1 MHPGA
6 ANSLVGPSAGGAGP
20 DAEPRQIKR
29 IFLLSHMRAYTS
41 LLGHILGSH
50 PEIDG
55 YYEMHRS
62 YASSEDLERQVRVYT
77 EQEHPKP
84 GSRHLFDK
92 LLHNDFTLNL
102 ALPGLGDAAILVALR
117 QPEPT
122 LKSIVT
128 LFAKKDIDDLYA
140 DPAGATAY
148 YVERLHALATFGRQ
162 QPKRYFY
169 FDAERIRTDT
179 RCLLDDLGRWLQ
191 LESPLTEHYQLFS
204 QTGTAGKGDSSPAIA
219 SGHIIR
225 QESSYP
231 DITLDPALLQQA
243 TQAYRHCR
251 QQLIASAINA

>member
-6 ANSLVGPSAGGAGP
+6 ANSLVESSSGVAGP
-20 DAEPRQIKR
+20 DPASRQVKR

-62 YASSEDLERQVRVYT
+62 YATGKDLQQQLRDYAER
-77 EQEHPKP
+77 EQPKP
-84 GSRHLFDK
+84 GSRYLFDK
-92 LLHNDFTLNL
+92 LLHNDYTLNL
-102 ALPGLGDAAILVALR
+102 TLPELGDAATLVALR

-122 LKSIVT
+122 LKSIVS

-140 DPAGATAY
+140 DPAGATTY
-148 YVERLHALATFGRQ
+148 YVERLHALTTFGRQ

-179 RCLLDDLGRWLQ
+179 RRLLDDLGQWLQ
-191 LESPLTEHYQLFS
+191 LASPLTEHYQLFS

-225 QESSYP
+225 QQSRYP
-231 DITLDPALLQQA
+231 DLALDPALFQQA
-243 TQAYRHCR
+243 AKAYRHCR
-251 QQLIASAINA
+251 QQLLANAINA

>member
-6 ANSLVGPSAGGAGP
+6 ANSPVESSSGAAGP
-20 DAEPRQIKR
+20 DAASRQVAR

-55 YYEMHRS
+55 YYEMHRA
-62 YASSEDLERQVRVYT
+62 YASGEDLEQQMRDYAAR
-77 EQEHPKP
+77 EHPKP
-84 GSRHLFDK
+84 GCRYLFDK
-92 LLHNDFTLNL
+92 LLHNDYTLNL
-102 ALPGLGDAAILVALR
+102 ALPELGDAATLVALR
-117 QPEPT
+117 HPEPT
-122 LKSIVT
+122 LKSIVS

-140 DPAGATAY
+140 DPAGATTY

-179 RCLLDDLGRWLQ
+179 RRLLDDLGQWLQ
-191 LESPLTEHYQLFS
+191 LASPLTEHYQLFS

-225 QESSYP
+225 QQSRYP
-231 DITLDPALLQQA
+231 DIALDPALLQHA

-251 QQLIASAINA
+251 QQLLANAINA